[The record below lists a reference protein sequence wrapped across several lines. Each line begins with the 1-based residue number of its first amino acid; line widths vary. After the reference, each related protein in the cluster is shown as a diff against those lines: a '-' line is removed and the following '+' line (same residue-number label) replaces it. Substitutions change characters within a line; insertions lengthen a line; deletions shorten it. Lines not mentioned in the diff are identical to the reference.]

1 MKGNTLPNKKG
12 NKKMRVSKTVR
23 EYIEKKISEKVS
35 AKYDAERIE
44 ADRQNKAINDF
55 WNNLSEEL
63 EALAAE
69 RVDKFLEKNSF
80 AERGPGSLIVST
92 YYNVISIADRHMNSS
107 VHNWKNRARTEIKE
121 KVEDIVVTLELG
133 GTKEDLERM
142 ISEI

>member
-1 MKGNTLPNKKG
+1 
-12 NKKMRVSKTVR
+12 MRVSKTVR
-23 EYIEKKISEKVS
+23 EYIEKKVSEKVS

>member
-1 MKGNTLPNKKG
+1 
-12 NKKMRVSKTVR
+12 MRVSKTVR

-55 WNNLSEEL
+55 WNNLSEEI

-69 RVDKFLEKNSF
+69 RINKFLEKNSF

-142 ISEI
+142 INEI

>member
-1 MKGNTLPNKKG
+1 
-12 NKKMRVSKTVR
+12 MRVSKTVR
-23 EYIEKKISEKVS
+23 EYIEKKVSEKVN

-44 ADRQNKAINDF
+44 ADRQNKTINDF

-69 RVDKFLEKNSF
+69 RVNRFLEKNSF
-80 AERGPGSLIVST
+80 AERGPGSHIVST
-92 YYNVISIADRHMNSS
+92 YSSVISIADRHMNSS
-107 VHNWKNRARTEIKE
+107 VHNWRNRARTEIKE

>member
-1 MKGNTLPNKKG
+1 
-12 NKKMRVSKTVR
+12 MRVSKTVR
-23 EYIEKKISEKVS
+23 EYIEKKVSEKVS

-44 ADRQNKAINDF
+44 ADRQNKVINDF
-55 WNNLSEEL
+55 WNNLSKEL

-69 RVDKFLEKNSF
+69 RVNKFLEKNSF
-80 AERGPGSLIVST
+80 AERGPGSHIVST
-92 YYNVISIADRHMNSS
+92 YSSVISIADHYLSSS
-107 VHNWKNRARTEIKE
+107 VHNWRNRARAEIKE

>member
-1 MKGNTLPNKKG
+1 
-12 NKKMRVSKTVR
+12 MRVSKTVR
-23 EYIEKKISEKVS
+23 EYIEKKVSEKVS

-55 WNNLSEEL
+55 WNNLSEEI

-69 RVDKFLEKNSF
+69 RINKFLEKNSF

>member
-1 MKGNTLPNKKG
+1 
-12 NKKMRVSKTVR
+12 MRVSKTVR
-23 EYIEKKISEKVS
+23 EYIEKRVSEKVN

-44 ADRQNKAINDF
+44 ADRQNKVINDF

-69 RVDKFLEKNSF
+69 RVNKFLEKNSF
-80 AERGPGSLIVST
+80 AERGPRPDIISYHPS
-92 YYNVISIADRHMNSS
+92 VISIADHYLSSS
-107 VHNWKNRARTEIKE
+107 VHNWRNRARAEIKE

>member
-1 MKGNTLPNKKG
+1 
-12 NKKMRVSKTVR
+12 MRVSKTVR
-23 EYIEKKISEKVS
+23 EYIEKKVSEKVN

-55 WNNLSEEL
+55 WNNLTKEL
-63 EALAAE
+63 EVLAVE
-69 RVDKFLEKNSF
+69 RVNKFLEKNSF
-80 AERGPGSLIVST
+80 AERGSGSHIIST
-92 YYNVISIADRHMNSS
+92 YSSVISIADRNMTSS
-107 VHNWKNRARTEIKE
+107 VHNWKNRAKAEIKE

>member
-1 MKGNTLPNKKG
+1 
-12 NKKMRVSKTVR
+12 MRVSKTVR
-23 EYIEKKISEKVS
+23 EYIEKKVSEKVN

-44 ADRQNKAINDF
+44 ADRQNKTINDF

-69 RVDKFLEKNSF
+69 RVNKFLEKNSF
-80 AERGPGSLIVST
+80 AERGPGSYIVST
-92 YYNVISIADRHMNSS
+92 YSSVISITDRHMNSS
-107 VHNWKNRARTEIKE
+107 VHNWRNRARTEIKE

>member
-1 MKGNTLPNKKG
+1 
-12 NKKMRVSKTVR
+12 MRVSKTVR
-23 EYIEKKISEKVS
+23 EYIEKKVSEKVS

-44 ADRQNKAINDF
+44 ADRQNKAISDF
-55 WNNLSEEL
+55 WNNLSEEI

-69 RVDKFLEKNSF
+69 RVNKFLEKNSF
-80 AERGPGSLIVST
+80 AERESGSHIIST
-92 YYNVISIADRHMNSS
+92 YSSVISIADRHMNSS
-107 VHNWKNRARTEIKE
+107 VHNWRNRARTEIKE

>member
-1 MKGNTLPNKKG
+1 
-12 NKKMRVSKTVR
+12 MRVSKTVR
-23 EYIEKKISEKVS
+23 EYIEKKVSEKVN

-69 RVDKFLEKNSF
+69 RVNEFLGKNSF
-80 AERGPGSLIVST
+80 AERGPRPNIVSS
-92 YYNVISIADRHMNSS
+92 YSNVVSIADRHMTSS
-107 VHNWKNRARTEIKE
+107 VHNWRNRARAEIKE